1 MTLIPIIQ
9 IDSSKARNLDISIDL
24 QKIYYQPSGYQR
36 TAKKLHEASLKTG
49 FDFSLNEVCDWL
61 ERQAVHQ
68 VHMPR
73 SRNIPS
79 ASFINITTRT
89 KWTYPL
95 TKRDSAS
102 VAIGLEKLFN
112 SQKCSLTWPKKDLMV
127 DGMLNFEVM
136 LLD

>member
-36 TAKKLHEASLKTG
+36 IAKKLHEASLKAG

-68 VHMPR
+68 IHKPR
-73 SRNIPS
+73 PR
-79 ASFINITTRT
+79 
-89 KWTYPL
+89 
-95 TKRDSAS
+95 
-102 VAIGLEKLFN
+102 
-112 SQKCSLTWPKKDLMV
+112 
-127 DGMLNFEVM
+127 
-136 LLD
+136 